1 MKRTGIC
8 LLLALTL
15 LLTGCGGGEKQ
26 LAAEFTQKLQSAENV
41 EFTAQLKT
49 EYEDKTAQFKLK
61 FSYEDSCCTVE
72 VLEPELIA
80 GIRAHIKDG
89 ESSLEYD
96 GAVLDIGALDARGLC
111 PMSALPL
118 VFEAMRSAYTELAW
132 FEDEVLC
139 LRLVP
144 DDEYTVT
151 LRVDKATLTPEYAE
165 IVYRE
170 RTVVYAEISD
180 WEIGE

>member
-26 LAAEFTQKLQSAENV
+26 LASEFAQQLQAAESVA
-41 EFTAQLKT
+41 FTAQLKA
-49 EYEDKTAQFKLK
+49 EYEDKTANFKLK

-118 VFEAMRSAYTELAW
+118 VFEAMRCAYTELAW
-132 FEDEVLC
+132 LEDDVLC

-151 LRVDKATLTPEYAE
+151 LRIDKGTLAPAYVE

-170 RTVVYAEISD
+170 RAVVYAEIID